1 MTDQS
6 VRRLN
11 SAARVFAAGL
21 LLANAVSVT
30 AQIAPRTGPG
40 TIDPNRIR
48 LRSENTQV
56 IECPPTVTLAAQ
68 SQGEWEGSSVDGV
81 FSHVYT
87 EDRGSSQ
94 VLYCYYKPGALLT
107 RSVPLGTCTPSSGAE
122 MRKAFVCKK

>member
-1 MTDQS
+1 MAGQS
-6 VRRLN
+6 TRKFN
-11 SAARVFAAGL
+11 SAAKVFAASL
-21 LLANAVSVT
+21 LLANAVSAA

-48 LRSENTQV
+48 LRSDNTQV
-56 IECPPTVTLAAQ
+56 IECPPTVALAAQ
-68 SQGEWEGSSVDGV
+68 GQGEWEGSSVDGA

-107 RSVPLGTCTPSSGAE
+107 RSVPLGTCTPVSGAE